1 MLSSWSETTRN
12 FTQIYRWST
21 PANIGILGEICPRI
35 LALRTTTCK
44 GLVSISH
51 HNVREIILGRIRA
64 VSNASFIQ
72 TRRPG
77 LAGIHDI
84 LSSSATSISSTSP
97 SKSNDSITVPELSS
111 TQAILRPILPLT
123 ATEKFGPFPCWMI
136 RCFPI
141 GYKEELSSPFL
152 QRSQVELI
160 KSSRKPFTYF
170 ATSSS

>member
-21 PANIGILGEICPRI
+21 PANIGILGEICPRF
-35 LALRTTTCK
+35 LALGTTTCK

-64 VSNASFIQ
+64 RRQKSHVGYWIDLNPYDRTPVSNASFIQ

-141 GYKEELSSPFL
+141 GYKEELSFD
-152 QRSQVELI
+152 
-160 KSSRKPFTYF
+160 
-170 ATSSS
+170 AWC